1 MKYLGLIFIVSL
13 LSMPVQAEQAL
24 QLELVPKTCV
34 TTEQQPTCALKL
46 RLSLRGGNN
55 QTLCVLLPQQARQ
68 CRPHLA
74 KMTSEFMLEV
84 QTVQNAPIHITNEQG
99 QILQQTALQIVRYQ
113 SPSKRHK
120 RGYVWSLL

>member
-34 TTEQQPTCALKL
+34 TTEQQPTCVLKL
-46 RLSLRGGNN
+46 RLSLRGGQN
-55 QTLCVLLPQQARQ
+55 QALCVLLPEQARQ
-68 CRPHLA
+68 CQRHLA
-74 KMTSEFMLEV
+74 KIASEFMLEV
-84 QTVQNAPIHITNEQG
+84 QTSSNLPITVTDEQG
-99 QILQQTALQIVRYQ
+99 NVLQQTELQIVRYQ